1 MITTPT
7 HFPINMNILLVEDDF
22 YLSEL
27 LTEVLTEFNFVVKA
41 VSNGLTPLK
50 LVEKYQYDLI
60 ILNVFLPK
68 LNGID
73 LCRQLRTQGYYKPIV
88 FWSSQDFP
96 EFQQAGMQAGADDY
110 LPKPCKIST
119 LLKHIN
125 KLLNYQPTS
134 TKDKA
139 NREELEQKYLQF
151 A

>member
-1 MITTPT
+1 
-7 HFPINMNILLVEDDF
+7 MNILLVENDL

-27 LTEVLTEFNFVVKA
+27 LTEVLIECNFFVKT
-41 VSNGLTPLK
+41 VSHGLNLLQ
-50 LVEKYQYDLI
+50 LVERHHYDLI
-60 ILNVFLPK
+60 ILNIILPK

-73 LCRQLRTQGYYKPIV
+73 LCRQLRARGYHMPIL

-119 LLKHIN
+119 LLRHIN
-125 KLLNYQPTS
+125 RLLNYQPTS
-134 TKDKA
+134 IQDKA